1 MVLVVL
7 MVVLHHVVLDRGFPR
22 RPFVRLVR
30 VLLAGRRRR
39 RSSVERGI
47 GLLGVDWREGVEGV
61 LVPVVRPAYFA

>member
-22 RPFVRLVR
+22 RFVR
-30 VLLAGRRRR
+30 VLLAGRRRRR

-47 GLLGVDWREGVEGV
+47 GLLGVGWREGVEGV
-61 LVPVVRPAYFA
+61 LVPVVRPACFA